1 MKFYGDEATDSHDKE
16 MPKVESNRNFLSVII
31 LNSCLMKYENYYL
44 QVFLKECKYIKKKV
58 IRHITD
64 DLEVYSDDYDE
75 EKIKTKYQENVFF
88 RRALLKISFLRQQLW
103 KHFFWGSNSE
113 NVLFKEQFWGSNFE
127 KT

>member
-16 MPKVESNRNFLSVII
+16 MPKVDSNCNFLSVII

>member
-16 MPKVESNRNFLSVII
+16 MPKVDSNRNFLSVII

-88 RRALLKISFLRQQLW
+88 RRALLKYLS
-103 KHFFWGSNSE
+103 
-113 NVLFKEQFWGSNFE
+113 
-127 KT
+127 